1 MAPRRWRELP
11 SMTSSDPTSSDEQA
25 GPPLEELLERHL
37 ADLNRYVQRNMGRA
51 LAQRE
56 SCADLVQSIC
66 REVLQSRRS
75 FHYAG
80 DAAFRR
86 WLLQVALHKLIDRR
100 GFYSALRRENGK
112 RMADLSSV
120 WQVEELA
127 KLARTLGSPS
137 GEAMM
142 REELH
147 RLASA
152 LEQLGEADRTI
163 IRLIHIDGLTH
174 LDVSQRLDCTLQQS
188 RSRLFRALI
197 RLSSLVRDAKR

>member
-1 MAPRRWRELP
+1 MP
-11 SMTSSDPTSSDEQA
+11 SSDPTRSDEQG
-25 GPPLEELLERHL
+25 GPPLEDLLERHL
-37 ADLNRYVQRNMGRA
+37 ADLNHYVQRNMGRA

-75 FHYAG
+75 FQYAG

-100 GFYSALRRENGK
+100 GFYRALRRENSK

-152 LEQLGEADRTI
+152 LEQLSEGDRLI
-163 IRLIHIDGLTH
+163 IRLIHIEGLTH
-174 LDVSQRLDCTLQQS
+174 VDVSQRLGCTVQQS
-188 RSRLFRALI
+188 RSRLFRGLV
-197 RLSSLVRDAKR
+197 RLSSLLRESKR